1 MADKTITLGSD
12 GTQKGLKD
20 LGSSVYGDK
29 VAVYDGNLSAAIAA
43 ALAAGSDLP
52 VTLDSE
58 AVVLGAG
65 TAAIGKLAA
74 NSGVDIGD
82 VDVTSLPTQSYGATV
97 SLTRPADTTAYTAG
111 DVIGIGTGA
120 GGATAGPA
128 ALTFTAGPTA
138 GGEVIIT
145 SAALRVD
152 ASAVPSGMGNFRLH
166 LYNVTPPSAL
176 VDNAAWDLPSGDRAS
191 YLGHVDIGTPVDLGS
206 TLYVQAD
213 GINKQITLASA
224 NLYGYLQT
232 IGAFTPASA
241 VVKAVTL
248 HTLKV

>member
-1 MADKTITLGSD
+1 MEVTRHMADKTITLGSD

-29 VAVYDGNLSAAIAA
+29 VAVYDGDLSAAIAA

-52 VTLDSE
+52 VTL
-58 AVVLGAG
+58 AP
-65 TAAIGKLAA
+65 AA
-74 NSGVDIGD
+74 
-82 VDVTSLPTQSYGATV
+82 YGSKV
-97 SLTRPADTTAYTAG
+97 SITRPADTTAYTAG

-145 SAALRVD
+145 SASIEVD
-152 ASAVPSGMGNFRLH
+152 ASAVPAGMGNMRLH

-191 YLGHVDIGTPVDLGS
+191 YLGYVDIGTPVDLGS

-213 GINKQITLASA
+213 GINKQITLAGA
-224 NLYGYLQT
+224 DVYGYLQT
-232 IGAFTPASA
+232 IGAFTPSSA
-241 VVKAVTL
+241 AVKSIEI